1 MIWIDGNVPSSKN
14 SKVKTSRGIF
24 ASKTVTKY
32 LRALGIQHYS
42 VGKKI
47 VSGYVRRP
55 NLFEELRPQFEE
67 ALKDKN
73 PPFVVGFHFVRNSKR
88 KFDFHNIV
96 QIIADLIVAHD
107 FIEDDNMDHFIPV
120 PFKKKGEY
128 YSVDKEKPG
137 VYVKIY

>member
-24 ASKTVTKY
+24 ASKTVSKY

-47 VSGYVRRP
+47 VTGYVRRP
-55 NLFEELRPQFEE
+55 NEFEQLRTQFEE
-67 ALKDKN
+67 ALQGKTLPYK
-73 PPFVVGFHFVRNSKR
+73 VGFHFVRSSKR

-96 QIIADLIVAHD
+96 QIIADLMVAHD
-107 FIEDDNMDHFIPV
+107 FIEDDDMDHFIPV
-120 PFKKKGEY
+120 PFKIKGNY
-128 YSVDKEKPG
+128 YTLDKEKPG